1 MGVQRDP
8 AAPPLASPS
17 ASSAPFDPPFDP
29 WIMRSRVESLAGEAR
44 VNLVRLAAVFAFYL
58 RHLIAL
64 SMSDGAAAEAGKYH
78 VGATIIAAAWFAIV
92 VAIHVCLSR
101 RYLPAWLKYAACTFD
116 LLMVALL
123 GMLRADPRSPVVLLF
138 FPIIVSAAV
147 RLSLP
152 LVSFATIGSVLGYL
166 SVLAYYAWHVI
177 GYDRYYSTP
186 ELRIPRGDEA
196 MFILALL
203 VTGVFAGQV
212 VRQAR
217 RLTRPLA
224 ATVATSEQLESQPA
238 VETES
243 AAPATPTT
251 PATAQRQE
259 PRA

>member
-1 MGVQRDP
+1 MGVQREPP
-8 AAPPLASPS
+8 AATPP
-17 ASSAPFDPPFDP
+17 DPIDP
-29 WIMRSRVESLAGEAR
+29 WLMRSRVESLAGEAR

-58 RHLIAL
+58 RHLIAI
-64 SMSDGAAAEAGKYH
+64 STSDSAAREAGQYH
-78 VGATIIAAAWFAIV
+78 VGATIIAGAWFAIV
-92 VAIHVCLSR
+92 VAVHVCLSH
-101 RYLPAWLKYAACTFD
+101 RYLPAWLKYASCAFD

-123 GMLRADPRSPVVLLF
+123 GMLRADPRAPVVLLF

-152 LVSFATIGSVLGYL
+152 LVYFATIGSALGYL
-166 SVLAYYAWHVI
+166 SALAYYAWHVI

-224 ATVATSEQLESQPA
+224 ATIATPEELAADAAVESEASSSASASTATSASGSIP
-238 VETES
+238 
-243 AAPATPTT
+243 
-251 PATAQRQE
+251 QE
-259 PRA
+259 PPS

>member
-8 AAPPLASPS
+8 AAPLLASPDS
-17 ASSAPFDPPFDP
+17 VIDP

-58 RHLIAL
+58 RHLIAI
-64 SMSDGAAAEAGKYH
+64 SAQGGGSEGGQYH
-78 VGATIIAAAWFAIV
+78 VGATIIAGAWFAIV

-101 RYLPAWLKYAACTFD
+101 RYLPGWLKYASCAFD
-116 LLMVALL
+116 LLMVTLL
-123 GMLRADPRSPVVLLF
+123 GMMRADPRSPVVLLY
-138 FPIIVSAAV
+138 FPIIISAAV

-152 LVSFATIGSVLGYL
+152 LVWFATVGSALGYL
-166 SVLAYYAWHVI
+166 AVLAHYAWRVI
-177 GYDRYYSTP
+177 GYDRYYSEYWTRK

-196 MFILALL
+196 LVILALI

-224 ATVATSEQLESQPA
+224 ATIATSEQLESEPA
-238 VETES
+238 IET
-243 AAPATPTT
+243 APA
-251 PATAQRQE
+251 AQE